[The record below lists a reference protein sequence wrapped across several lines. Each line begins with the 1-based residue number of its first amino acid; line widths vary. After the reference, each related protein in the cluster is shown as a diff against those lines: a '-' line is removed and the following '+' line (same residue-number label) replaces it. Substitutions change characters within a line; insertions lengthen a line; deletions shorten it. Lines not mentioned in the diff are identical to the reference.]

1 MLELQ
6 ALDRVHRLGQ
16 KKEVIAVRYVV
27 TGADSVEEVM
37 AVPPLE
43 GYRVPLTLLLSISVK
58 YRNERSTPSTPR
70 LEVSTLLLH
79 QQ

>member
-16 KKEVIAVRYVV
+16 KKEVVAVRYVV

-37 AVPPLE
+37 APPAF
-43 GYRVPLTLLLSISVK
+43 
-58 YRNERSTPSTPR
+58 ERY
-70 LEVSTLLLH
+70 
-79 QQ
+79 